1 MTENRIAEIIV
12 DACFKIHTILGPG
25 LLESVYETVLAHELR
40 SRGLSVVRQQCLPI
54 VYEGITLDEGFRADL
69 IVQDLVIVELK
80 SIETILPVHKKQLNT
95 YLFFPQS
102 RKAAK
107 KSKNGYAISN
117 RFMPFFASLRL
128 KRAARAGVR

>member
-25 LLESVYETVLAHELR
+25 LLESVYETVLAHELH

-69 IVQDLVIVELK
+69 IVEGLVIVELK
-80 SIETILPVHKKQLNT
+80 SIETILPVHKKELNT
-95 YLFFPQS
+95 YLRLSGKRLGLLVNFGS
-102 RKAAK
+102 YLIKDGITRIA
-107 KSKNGYAISN
+107 NG
-117 RFMPFFASLRL
+117 MPS
-128 KRAARAGVR
+128 